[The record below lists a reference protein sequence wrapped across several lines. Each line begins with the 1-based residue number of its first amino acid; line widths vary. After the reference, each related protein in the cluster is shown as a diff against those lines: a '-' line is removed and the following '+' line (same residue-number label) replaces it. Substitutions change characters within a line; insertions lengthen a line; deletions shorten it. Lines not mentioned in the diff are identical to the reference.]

1 MLVHSRHIVLVQ
13 GTLVSCFSKLI
24 IQNIHTLAST
34 DLRYLSPA
42 EAGPKP
48 VSDLAAVLK
57 VLGRM
62 AWVYTDMHSCFS
74 RCRDRVTRPAPRQ
87 SPGA

>member
-1 MLVHSRHIVLVQ
+1 MLLK
-13 GTLVSCFSKLI
+13 TF

-34 DLRYLSPA
+34 DLRYRSPA

-48 VSDLAAVLK
+48 VRDLAAVLK

-62 AWVYTDMHSCFS
+62 AWVYTDMHSCL
-74 RCRDRVTRPAPRQ
+74 RRWADLDTPGGRVDTDTW
-87 SPGA
+87 